1 MAGTNGDLILRH
13 TPGERVSHWIVA
25 VVFIYLFL
33 SGLALF
39 HPFFFWLSFLLGGG
53 QFMRWLHPLAGI
65 VLAVLFYQ
73 YASWVWADNKWLS
86 TDTEWRRNMWKYMR
100 LEVRSPQGTG
110 KYNAGQKAMFWSMVP
125 LIAILLVTGVVMWQS
140 LALWVPGLRE
150 VFTPGLRRIAGLIH
164 AVAAFIMFV
173 GIGIHWYA
181 AYWTRGSI
189 KGMVRGTVTRAWAR
203 YHHPGWYREVA
214 GKE

>member
-1 MAGTNGDLILRH
+1 MADKSDLILRH
-13 TPGERVSHWIVA
+13 TPGERLSHWIVA
-25 VVFIYLFL
+25 VVFVFLFL

-39 HPFFFWLSFLLGGG
+39 HPTFFWLSFLFGGG
-53 QFMRWLHPLAGI
+53 QFMRWLHPLAGV

-73 YASWVWADNKWLS
+73 YASWVWSDNKWLPA
-86 TDTEWRRNMWKYMR
+86 DDEWRRHMWRYMR
-100 LEVRSPQGTG
+100 LETHSPEGTG
-110 KYNAGQKAMFWSMVP
+110 KYNAGQKLMFWSMVP
-125 LIAILLVTGVVMWQS
+125 LIAVLLVTGIVMWQPWF
-140 LALWVPGLRE
+140 AP
-150 VFTPGLRRIAGLIH
+150 FFPAGLRRVAGLLH
-164 AVAAFIMFV
+164 AISAFVMFV

-189 KGMVRGTVTRAWAR
+189 RSMVRGTVSRAWAK

>member
-1 MAGTNGDLILRH
+1 MADQGDLIVRH
-13 TPGERVSHWIVA
+13 TPGERLSHWVVA
-25 VVFIYLFL
+25 VAFVFLFL

-39 HPFFFWLSFLLGGG
+39 HPFFFWLSFLFGGG
-53 QFMRWLHPLAGI
+53 QFMRWLHPLVG
-65 VLAVLFYQ
+65 VLLALLFYQ
-73 YASWVWADNKWLS
+73 YASWVWADNKWLPA
-86 TDTEWRRNMWKYMR
+86 DTEWRRNMWKYMR
-100 LEVRSPQGTG
+100 LQFHSPEGTG

-125 LIAILLVTGVVMWQS
+125 LIAVLLVTGFIMWQPWF
-140 LALWVPGLRE
+140 APWFPAW
-150 VFTPGLRRIAGLIH
+150 LRRVAGILH
-164 AVAAFIMFV
+164 AISAFIMFV

-189 KGMVRGTVTRAWAR
+189 KSMVRGTVSRAWAR